1 MPLYTSV
8 RVRTIMREALENA
21 MEELKRVDHIFYVS
35 LKYTRT
41 AEMMK
46 HMVDRMINSYFF
58 GIESMLK
65 FAIEK
70 KMIDKMNN
78 NPTLDAK
85 LLMKLFPDEEIAE
98 YMDLYLRLRKIARAE
113 YTKREE
119 FRRHVT
125 MTCTLNNGEIVEV
138 NIDIL
143 KENYE
148 TTQKF
153 INYAGRIVEGKEEE

>member
-1 MPLYTSV
+1 
-8 RVRTIMREALENA
+8 